1 VGNLPALITSGDLL
15 PGGGALNG
23 RRWAGQ
29 QLLKSWAARSGQRS
43 MALASPRP
51 QDLQQLLPFLRDQGF
66 DGELNGLDLLSPQ
79 SVIPWGGL
87 FLPDPSIGRWALWR
101 QPVGAAGFSL
111 IGQIHTLSTPAALAH
126 LQDLVTEPVQSW
138 DAVICSSNA
147 GKSVVET
154 VLNSRE
160 EALADR
166 SGGDVACLRA
176 SRPQLP
182 VIPLP
187 LPDSAMVV
195 PEFDKRQARKALGLP
210 EEASVVLWLGR
221 LSIYTKLDP
230 WPTYAILDRVARRLN
245 HSLVLLECGPDD
257 TPSQEAELTA
267 LRECCS
273 HLSFRRMGGAEPVSE
288 EFKRFALYAADV
300 ALSLVDNTQETF
312 GLSVAESMAAGLP
325 VVASNWNGYRDLVR
339 HGVDGYL
346 VPSRWAS
353 TAQEVSARLGWQQFS
368 GIETFP
374 VVAGALAQLV
384 QLDANAA
391 EKALFSLL
399 TSPLLRQHMGRSA
412 SARAKEL
419 FAEDV
424 VMNQY
429 EALFAELEQRRLAA
443 PIEARRGKPMP
454 ASLDP
459 VQAFHAYPSH
469 PCEPLAKRELSS
481 ISLDGLPKSLCET
494 RAPLWHL
501 LDESIPDHLKNQ
513 LHRDL
518 LGKHSFNA

>member
-1 VGNLPALITSGDLL
+1 
-15 PGGGALNG
+15 
-23 RRWAGQ
+23 
-29 QLLKSWAARSGQRS
+29 
-43 MALASPRP
+43 
-51 QDLQQLLPFLRDQGF
+51 
-66 DGELNGLDLLSPQ
+66 
-79 SVIPWGGL
+79 
-87 FLPDPSIGRWALWR
+87 
-101 QPVGAAGFSL
+101 
-111 IGQIHTLSTPAALAH
+111 
-126 LQDLVTEPVQSW
+126 
-138 DAVICSSNA
+138 
-147 GKSVVET
+147 
-154 VLNSRE
+154 
-160 EALADR
+160 
-166 SGGDVACLRA
+166 
-176 SRPQLP
+176 
-182 VIPLP
+182 
-187 LPDSAMVV
+187 
-195 PEFDKRQARKALGLP
+195 
-210 EEASVVLWLGR
+210 
-221 LSIYTKLDP
+221 
-230 WPTYAILDRVARRLN
+230 
-245 HSLVLLECGPDD
+245 
-257 TPSQEAELTA
+257 
-267 LRECCS
+267 
-273 HLSFRRMGGAEPVSE
+273 MGGAGPVRE
-288 EFKRFALYAADV
+288 EFKRCALYAADV

-469 PCEPLAKRELSS
+469 PCEPL
-481 ISLDGLPKSLCET
+481 C
-494 RAPLWHL
+494 
-501 LDESIPDHLKNQ
+501 
-513 LHRDL
+513 
-518 LGKHSFNA
+518 